1 MSKYSRHFKISKWVL
16 MGNRNQ
22 IKRERQQKRMI
33 KGIDMLKGNK
43 EFNN

>member
-1 MSKYSRHFKISKWVL
+1 MTKYKRGFKIKNQVL

-22 IKRERQQKRMI
+22 IRSQKRQNRMI
-33 KGIDMLKGNK
+33 KRIDMLKENK

>member
-1 MSKYSRHFKISKWVL
+1 MRHFKIRNWVL

-22 IKRERQQKRMI
+22 IKREKQQNRMI
-33 KGIDMLKGNK
+33 KGIDMLKENK